1 MADNLRK
8 VVLDGLTIETT
19 EQGEQAIAKLQS
31 QIADS
36 AQALTDSESSFNA
49 QLADK
54 DREIAQKDA
63 EIDDLKSKALSDADM
78 DKKVADRAELV
89 AKAKSIHDADYS
101 GKSDADIRKEVVA
114 AKFGDS
120 AIEGKSQDYIDAR
133 FDILVETGN
142 PDPVRTAMSQQK
154 QSHQVSDADTA
165 YADNVNYLQTAWKGQ
180 KEA

>member
-1 MADNLRK
+1 M
-8 VVLDGLTIETT
+8 
-19 EQGEQAIAKLQS
+19 
-31 QIADS
+31 
-36 AQALTDSESSFNA
+36 
-49 QLADK
+49 ADK